1 MQFYREE
8 DKLVTVILID
18 IKLFE
23 TDLGKAIA
31 GKLKDVYSESG
42 QAKICPKVLRIPYS
56 VQWIVPV
63 RDLDG
68 SKVTITTA
76 KG

>member
-1 MQFYREE
+1 MKFYREE

-31 GKLKDVYSESG
+31 AKLKEAYSESG
-42 QAKICPKVLRIPYS
+42 QAKICPKVLTIPYS

-68 SKVTITTA
+68 NKVTI
-76 KG
+76 KMVVQ

>member
-1 MQFYREE
+1 MKFRREE

-18 IKLFE
+18 IRLFE
-23 TDLGKAIA
+23 TELGKAVA
-31 GKLKDVYSESG
+31 AKLKDVYSESG
-42 QAKICPKVLRIPYS
+42 QAKISPKVLTIPYS

-68 SKVTITTA
+68 NKVTIKMA
-76 KG
+76 V

>member
-1 MQFYREE
+1 MKFYREE

-31 GKLKDVYSESG
+31 AKLQEAYSETF
-42 QAKICPKVLRIPYS
+42 QAKICPKVLTIPYS

-68 SKVTITTA
+68 NKVTIKIA
-76 KG
+76 V

>member
-1 MQFYREE
+1 MKFCREE

-18 IKLFE
+18 IRLFE

-31 GKLKDVYSESG
+31 AKLKDVYSESG
-42 QAKICPKVLRIPYS
+42 QAKICPRVLTIPYS
-56 VQWIVPV
+56 VQWVVPV

-68 SKVTITTA
+68 QKV
-76 KG
+76 

>member
-18 IKLFE
+18 IRLFE
-23 TDLGKAIA
+23 TDLGETIA
-31 GKLKDVYSESG
+31 AKLKDVYSENG
-42 QAKICPKVLRIPYS
+42 QAKICPKALTIPYS
-56 VQWIVPV
+56 VKWIVPV

-68 SKVTITTA
+68 NKVTIKMA
-76 KG
+76 I

>member
-1 MQFYREE
+1 MKFRREE

-18 IKLFE
+18 IRLFE

-31 GKLKDVYSESG
+31 AKLKDVYSESG
-42 QAKICPKVLRIPYS
+42 QAKICPKVLTIPYS

-68 SKVTITTA
+68 IKVTIKMA
-76 KG
+76 M

>member
-1 MQFYREE
+1 MKFRREE

-18 IKLFE
+18 IRLFE
-23 TDLGKAIA
+23 TDLGKVIA
-31 GKLKDVYSESG
+31 AKLKDVYSESG
-42 QAKICPKVLRIPYS
+42 QAKICPKVLTIPYS

-68 SKVTITTA
+68 IKVMIKMA
-76 KG
+76 I

>member
-31 GKLKDVYSESG
+31 AKLKDVYSESG
-42 QAKICPKVLRIPYS
+42 QTKICPKVLRIPYS

-68 SKVTITTA
+68 NKVTITTA
-76 KG
+76 K